1 MKANELRI
9 GNYVYDEDVKYKTS
23 LGHTVILSKGVHSFN
38 LGEINL
44 KPIPLTEEWL
54 LKFGFESWNCKG
66 VDWIFEKVI
75 YKELDIEQKMII
87 SSSGTC
93 CIEEQ
98 EDHPE
103 VEVQKFIIRPDIHYV
118 HQLQNLYFALTGQ
131 ELEFAKVR

>member
-9 GNYVYDEDVKYKTS
+9 GNWYYTNDGKPDQIDGHGISQFQDGEV
-23 LGHTVILSKGVHSFN
+23 LGQVNDFI
-38 LGEINL
+38 

-103 VEVQKFIIRPDIHYV
+103 VEVQKFIIRPDIQYL

-131 ELEFAKVR
+131 ELEIK

>member
-9 GNYVYDEDVKYKTS
+9 GNLILCRNETDRVCGIDEKINGDAIICSDKY
-23 LGHTVILSKGVHSFN
+23 GV
-38 LGEINL
+38 GESDI

-66 VDWIFEKVI
+66 VYWIFEKVI
-75 YKELDIEQKMII
+75 YKKLDIEQKMII

-98 EDHPE
+98 EDHRE
-103 VEVQKFIIRPDIHYV
+103 VEVQKFIIRPDIQYV
-118 HQLQNLYFALTGQ
+118 HQLQNLYFALTGE
-131 ELEFAKVR
+131 ELEIK